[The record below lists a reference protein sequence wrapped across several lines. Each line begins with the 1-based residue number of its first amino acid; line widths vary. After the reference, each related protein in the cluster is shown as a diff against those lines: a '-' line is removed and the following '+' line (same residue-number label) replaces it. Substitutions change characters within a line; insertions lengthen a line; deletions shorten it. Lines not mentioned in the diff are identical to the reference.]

1 MGEKE
6 RGKEEEGTRRRRD
19 KIRRG
24 KRGMRGRRGEDREET
39 EKRREETEKEGEIPI
54 KKEYHELGVK
64 IFLLVRTTM
73 KINHMKTF
81 DSRTMAQAS
90 GMVVR

>member
-1 MGEKE
+1 MEREVEGGGEE
-6 RGKEEEGTRRRRD
+6 REG
-19 KIRRG
+19 
-24 KRGMRGRRGEDREET
+24 REEQ
-39 EKRREETEKEGEIPI
+39 EGGEERIGKKQKEREETEKEGEIPI

-73 KINHMKTF
+73 KINHTKTF

>member
-1 MGEKE
+1 MR
-6 RGKEEEGTRRRRD
+6 RGRD
-19 KIRRG
+19 KIRGEGEGRGEERRGEGG
-24 KRGMRGRRGEDREET
+24 KRGTRGRRGEDREKT
-39 EKRREETEKEGEIPI
+39 EGKGRNRKGDTNQ
-54 KKEYHELGVK
+54 KEYHELGVK

-73 KINHMKTF
+73 KINHTKTF